1 MRRISMT
8 LIFILFTL
16 CSSLNAQRQEIAEKN
31 FEKFK
36 QFYSL
41 LFNYY
46 VDTVDFKQLIET
58 AMSKSLENL
67 DPHSGYLPPREA
79 SSENDRLRGSFEG
92 IGISYNIIRDTLNVG
107 DVIPNGPSEKIGLLV
122 GDKMLKINDTLW
134 AGKKK
139 DAEHY
144 VSRLRGKK
152 GTQVKVSMLRQGKV
166 LEFVITRDVIPLQSV
181 DAAFMINKILDIC
194 D

>member
-1 MRRISMT
+1 MKRISST
-8 LIFILFTL
+8 IVFLL
-16 CSSLNAQRQEIAEKN
+16 CSFSFSLHAQQQESAEKN

-36 QFYSL
+36 QFYSYL
-41 LFNYY
+41 YNYY

-107 DVIPNGPSEKIGLLV
+107 DVIPNGPSEKIGLMV

-139 DAEHY
+139 EADHY

-152 GTQVKVSMLRQGKV
+152 GTQVKVAMLRLLV
-166 LEFVITRDVIPLQSV
+166 VI
-181 DAAFMINKILDIC
+181 
-194 D
+194 